1 MTLPCAL
8 LFFKIIFMA
17 KYDMC
22 EAMYSMMKGVVEPRR
37 RSMAAPALI
46 AALGV
51 ALLLVNG
58 FLIENAVDNSNLKS
72 ALVLFGVTLLIVGIV
87 YAIVRQSGAPYHL
100 QDRCFLCKKE
110 LKFYKERR
118 EEVVDLVKRADFTT
132 LQQLPEDGVS
142 AVTVVL
148 YSSPRSGFCA
158 AQVFEY
164 EEMEMHPASDLI
176 IRA

>member
-1 MTLPCAL
+1 
-8 LFFKIIFMA
+8 MA

-22 EAMYSMMKGVVEPRR
+22 EAMYSMVSGVVEPRR
-37 RSMAAPALI
+37 RSMTAPALI

-72 ALVLFGVTLLIVGIV
+72 AMVLFGTTLLVVGIV
-87 YAIVRQSGAPYHL
+87 YAVVRQSGAPYHV

-118 EEVVDLVKRADFTT
+118 GEVVDLVKRADFTT

-142 AVTVVL
+142 AITVVL
-148 YSSPRSGFCA
+148 YSSPRGGFCA